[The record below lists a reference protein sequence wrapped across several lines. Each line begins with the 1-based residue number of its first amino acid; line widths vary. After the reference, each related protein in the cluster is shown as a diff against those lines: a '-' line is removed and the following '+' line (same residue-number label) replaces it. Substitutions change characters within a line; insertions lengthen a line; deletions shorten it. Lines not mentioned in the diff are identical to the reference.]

1 MSFSRLGP
9 FLLFMEGG
17 LWQRWVE
24 GAMIALGGGG
34 CGRVAWGGCGSD
46 GGPVTELSGGAMIAL
61 GGGGCGS
68 IGWGACDRVGW
79 GGL

>member
-1 MSFSRLGP
+1 MAWEEVSELIAGRTYMSFSRLGP

-24 GAMIALGGGG
+24 GAMIALGGGD
-34 CGRVAWGGCGSD
+34 CG
-46 GGPVTELSGGAMIAL
+46 
-61 GGGGCGS
+61 
-68 IGWGACDRVGW
+68 RVGW